1 MTVPEFNHRA
11 VSRRGLLQ
19 ASAIGAAGVAGTFA
33 TSTAASAKPDES
45 VVDKALRFNHDG
57 RFTIVQFNDTQ
68 DNHTTDRR
76 TIELQEAVLDDA
88 EPDFAL
94 INGDVI
100 NGDMSTALEVKQALN
115 NVVLP
120 MERRR
125 IPWAL
130 TMGNHDEDSVGR
142 TGMTEADILAFVGQ
156 YKHNVNGPGADTTG
170 TGNQVLT
177 VRASRG
183 NADRFALWLLDSGR
197 YAPSEI
203 AGQDFTGYPTWDWLR
218 FDQVDW
224 YWKTSQQ
231 LERQQGALVPGLVFQ
246 HIALWEHRFM
256 WFASVDART
265 DADHERAVATHGIVG
280 ERNEAECP
288 GPFNSG
294 MFNAMLHRGD
304 VKGLFVGHDHV
315 NTYVGDYY
323 GIELGY
329 GPGTGFGTYG
339 LGGADEHR
347 LRGAR
352 VFTLD
357 EDDDDVYTGTEA
369 LFASDYGIDLTNE
382 RRPSEPHEFPAYVR

>member
-1 MTVPEFNHRA
+1 MSETEHPA
-11 VSRRGLLQ
+11 VSRRRILQ
-19 ASAIGAAGVAGTFA
+19 TSAIGAASAAGTFA
-33 TSTAASAKPDES
+33 TSGSASAAPDEG
-45 VVDKALRFNHDG
+45 VVRNALRFNRDG

-76 TIELQEAVLDDA
+76 TIELQEAVLDDVT
-88 EPDFAL
+88 PDFAL

-100 NGDMSTALEVKQALN
+100 NGDMSSAREVKQAIN
-115 NVVLP
+115 NVVMP
-120 MERRR
+120 MERRGVS
-125 IPWAL
+125 WAL
-130 TMGNHDEDSVGR
+130 TMGNHDEDSAGR
-142 TGMTEADILAFVGQ
+142 TGMTEADILSFIRR
-156 YKHNVNGPGADTTG
+156 YRHNVNKPGADVTG

-177 VRASRG
+177 VRSARG
-183 NADRFALWLLDSGR
+183 NSDSFALWLLDSGR
-197 YAPSEI
+197 YAPDEI

-224 YWKTSQQ
+224 YWRTSQE
-231 LERQQGALVPGLVFQ
+231 LEHRRRTPVPGLVFQ

-256 WFASVDART
+256 WFASVDARS

-280 ERNEAECP
+280 ERNEDECP

-304 VKGLFVGHDHV
+304 IKGLFVGHDHI
-315 NTYVGDYY
+315 NTYVGNYY

-339 LGGADEHR
+339 LGGTDDHR

-357 EDDDDVYTGTEA
+357 ENVDGVYTGSKA

-382 RRPSEPHEFPAYVR
+382 RRPSDPQPLPRYVR